1 MIRTTVC
8 ETVMAADKSFHH
20 RKRSIKMSIHSH
32 RDLQNNIL
40 QNLGFHSVKGNHCTR
55 FANKSRPEDGIF
67 VLYERPGLYS
77 LAAADYTAATSFSL
91 AFESEETVL
100 RFGSFYDG
108 KTLFE
113 IEGITSHSSSP
124 SSFLVR
130 EEKIKGRQFW
140 NAGQH
145 CRGIEFA
152 LFPAFLKQL
161 KTIDPHA
168 SVLDS
173 LSQNRTYHSL
183 PPAVITI
190 FHQLLPIIQTDSL
203 TPLMLEGCLLQCMG
217 ILTESIRQGALRAP
231 DVMPSVFL
239 GRKKITFD
247 EFDLSAV
254 QQAKQILTENPANA
268 PTISQLSKQVCLNEQ
283 KLKAGFSMCFHMTI
297 GRYLKECRMAK
308 AADLLTSTSLSVRE
322 IGLAVGYTSSAA
334 FIKTFRQH
342 YKMTPQKFRCADTP
356 K

>member
-1 MIRTTVC
+1 
-8 ETVMAADKSFHH
+8 
-20 RKRSIKMSIHSH
+20 
-32 RDLQNNIL
+32 
-40 QNLGFHSVKGNHCTR
+40 
-55 FANKSRPEDGIF
+55 
-67 VLYERPGLYS
+67 
-77 LAAADYTAATSFSL
+77 
-91 AFESEETVL
+91 
-100 RFGSFYDG
+100 
-108 KTLFE
+108 
-113 IEGITSHSSSP
+113 
-124 SSFLVR
+124 
-130 EEKIKGRQFW
+130 
-140 NAGQH
+140 
-145 CRGIEFA
+145 
-152 LFPAFLKQL
+152 
-161 KTIDPHA
+161 
-168 SVLDS
+168 
-173 LSQNRTYHSL
+173 
-183 PPAVITI
+183 
-190 FHQLLPIIQTDSL
+190 
-203 TPLMLEGCLLQCMG
+203 MLEGCLLQCMG